1 MDSAIGTAA
10 RALSVADPLT
20 ALKHVALRSDA
31 PALAL
36 RGIAMAQ
43 LGELSH
49 ARSLLR
55 RAGRKFGA
63 GEPLAR
69 ARCVVAEAEVALALR
84 DLSGASR
91 GLGDAVAL
99 LAERGDHANAA
110 FARLVE
116 VRRQTLLG
124 DVERAERELGKLR
137 VTAETPPRFAAL
149 LHLCAGDL
157 AMKRVDGARAETVLR
172 AAREAAEKARIGVLL
187 REVEKAEAQLR
198 EPIARACEA
207 ATERPLFLHEL
218 SALWASRKL
227 VVDAGRRE
235 ARLGAH
241 VVRLVTRPVLLEL
254 LVALARALPGDVGR
268 DALIVRVFGA
278 RRIDD
283 SHRVRLRVELGRL
296 RKLVTRLADVHA
308 TVAGFELVPRGGAG
322 CVVLL
327 PPDDGE
333 ASALFALLRSG
344 DAWATSALAA
354 AVGKSQRAVQRAL
367 STLEHDG
374 KVRFVG
380 AGRARRWVRA
390 PSDGI
395 ATTLLLVAP
404 GTLG

>member
-31 PALAL
+31 AALAL

-49 ARSLLR
+49 ARTLLR
-55 RAGRKFGA
+55 RAARKFGP

-69 ARCVVAEAEVALALR
+69 ARCVVAQAEVALELR

-91 GLGDAVAL
+91 GLAEAVAL
-99 LAERGDHANAA
+99 LTKRGDLANAA
-110 FARLVE
+110 FARLV
-116 VRRQTLLG
+116 VARRWTLLG
-124 DVERAERELGKLR
+124 DVARAERELEKLP
-137 VTAETPPRFAAL
+137 VAPGTPPRFAAL
-149 LHLCAGDL
+149 LHLAAAEL
-157 AMKRVDGARAETVLR
+157 SMKRVDAAGVELSLSRARR
-172 AAREAAEKARIGVLL
+172 AADAARMAPLFGAL
-187 REVEKAEAQLR
+187 EKAEKQLG
-198 EPIARACEA
+198 EPVARACEGPH
-207 ATERPLFLHEL
+207 ERSVTLREL
-218 SALWASRKL
+218 PGVWASRGL

-235 ARLGAH
+235 ARLGTR
-241 VVRLVTRPVLLEL
+241 VVSLVTRPILLEL
-254 LVALARALPGDVGR
+254 LVALARALPGGVAR

-296 RKLVTRLADVHA
+296 RKLVSRLADVRA
-308 TVAGFELVPRGGAG
+308 TASGFELVPRGAAG

-333 ASALFALLRSG
+333 ASALFALLRGG

-367 STLEHDG
+367 SALESDG